1 MKINVKIE
9 NIDDELLFKRLKLR
23 VGGKEITTPVKTGY
37 KLVQTPINEIFKK
50 FDDQKIDKCL
60 KDERFERAVN
70 SDIKRDSI
78 NGVNFFFVDYASNK
92 IPTQKQIEFLSD
104 IQYEHSDVVIT
115 SILSK
120 LTRELTEEKLLNT
133 FMDVTNKYIEIAE
146 TLNNKSIIGIVPR
159 AMPRQFLEPIIKNY
173 HNKGVTS
180 FIVDSDG
187 KSIDSNPSWIR
198 NLIRLLKDYGVFDE
212 SFLYCINSYEGRFM
226 KNANEILAKDFI
238 STGFG
243 IDILGINHL
252 PPRMPSEAW
261 AKIKAMRRENTYR
274 LFNRATYGYVKKT
287 EAELRSMNIRKREEL
302 KRFNIIEQHK
312 ETQVLQQKLKEEDT
326 VENYIK
332 NKKQVTG
339 DLIKKIKNLRKK
351 VLRR

>member
-1 MKINVKIE
+1 MKITVKIE
-9 NIDDELLFKRLKLR
+9 NIDDELFFKRLKLR
-23 VGGKEITTPVKTGY
+23 VAGNEITTPVKTGY

-60 KDERFERAVN
+60 KDERFESIVN
-70 SDIKRDSI
+70 GDIKRDSI
-78 NGVNFFFVDYASNK
+78 DGVNFFFVDYASNK

-115 SILSK
+115 PILSK
-120 LTRELTEEKLLNT
+120 LTRELIEEKLLNT
-133 FMDVTNKYIEIAE
+133 FMGITNKYIEIAE

-173 HNKGVTS
+173 HNQGVTS

-198 NLIRLLKDYGVFDE
+198 NLIRLLKDYDVFEE

-243 IDILGINHL
+243 IDILGLNHL

-274 LFNRATYGYVKKT
+274 LFNRATYGYVKKN
-287 EAELRSMNIRKREEL
+287 RSGIKEYGYKKKR
-302 KRFNIIEQHK
+302 R
-312 ETQVLQQKLKEEDT
+312 
-326 VENYIK
+326 VE
-332 NKKQVTG
+332 
-339 DLIKKIKNLRKK
+339 KI
-351 VLRR
+351 